1 MPFKLSTIV
10 NKIDEIP
17 NDGNRKSV
25 EEFLQYMQLNGASEN
40 HQINNLKCIIFF
52 AKYLGKDVGFF
63 DVKKK
68 EQIVSFLN
76 TKMKSVDEDPEKKWI
91 GTWNNYLNR
100 IRLFLRWLH
109 NHEDTEMEQSDW
121 KTPDFLKIKL
131 LKTKRLSP
139 YSENEI
145 WEKDELLSIV
155 KYESHKRNKAILTLL
170 WDLNARNH
178 EISLLKIKNIRI
190 REKYGEGEI
199 PHEAKTGSGPI
210 LLSCSFPYVR
220 DWLNEHPFKNEPNA
234 RLICDLRT
242 GDRIRPDAIND
253 IMKLLK
259 KKIIQ
264 LLEFGEIKDKK
275 EQENLQY
282 LLRTKKWNPY
292 CIRHS
297 SITADS
303 DYLPEYA
310 LKKKVRWSMNSKQ
323 GIRYIKTRMGNDLK
337 EKILNYNG
345 ILSETGIKKKPSILN
360 CPRCEFVNIL
370 ENKYCSK
377 CSYPLKP
384 EAYNEIKTNEE
395 NKIRLLEDNHKQDIE
410 ILRNEMNKQFY
421 TILSIIRQNPIL
433 NNIKPEVL
441 NKISQDNAI

>member
-10 NKIDEIP
+10 NKIDTIP
-17 NDGNRKSV
+17 NNRNRKSV
-25 EEFLQYMQLNGASEN
+25 EEFLQYMQMNGKSEN

-52 AKYLGKDVGFF
+52 AKYLGKDIEFF
-63 DVKKK
+63 DIKKK
-68 EQIVSFLN
+68 EQILSFLN
-76 TKMKSVDEDPEKKWI
+76 TKMKTLDEDPEKKWI
-91 GTWNNYLNR
+91 ATWNNYLNR
-100 IRLFLRWLH
+100 IRLFFRWLH
-109 NHEDTEMEQSDW
+109 NLNDTEYDQSNW
-121 KTPDFLKIKL
+121 KTPDFLRIKL

-155 KYESHKRNKAILTLL
+155 KYEPHKRNKAILTLL

-178 EISLLKIKNIRI
+178 EITLLRLKHIRI

-199 PHEAKTGSGPI
+199 PHEAKTGSGPV
-210 LLSCSFPYVR
+210 LLTCSFPYVR
-220 DWLNEHPFKNEPNA
+220 DWLNEHPFKDEPNA
-234 RLICDLRT
+234 RLICELRT

-259 KKIIQ
+259 KRIIR
-264 LLEFGEIKDKK
+264 LLEKGEIKDQN
-275 EQENLQY
+275 EREILEY

-323 GIRYIKTRMGNDLK
+323 GTRYIKSRMGNDLK
-337 EKILNYNG
+337 EKILTYNG
-345 ILSETGIKKKPSILN
+345 ITHENEKKKPSILN
-360 CPRCEFVNIL
+360 CPRCELANIL

-384 EAYNEIKTNEE
+384 EAYDEIKMNEE
-395 NKIRLLEDNHKQDIE
+395 NRIKNLEQKYETEMRLIRDELEKKFQLVLSKIE
-410 ILRNEMNKQFY
+410 ITKL
-421 TILSIIRQNPIL
+421 
-433 NNIKPEVL
+433 
-441 NKISQDNAI
+441 A

>member
-17 NDGNRKSV
+17 NKENRKSV
-25 EEFLQYMQLNGASEN
+25 EEFLQYMQLNGSSEN

-52 AKYLGKDVGFF
+52 AKYLEKDVEFF
-63 DVKKK
+63 DIKKK

-76 TKMKSVDEDPEKKWI
+76 TKMKTFDEDPGKKWI

-100 IRLFLRWLH
+100 IRLFFRWLH
-109 NHEDTEMEQSDW
+109 NHDNTEIDQSDW

-220 DWLNEHPFKNEPNA
+220 DWLNEHPFRNEPDA

-264 LLEFGEIKDKK
+264 LLEYGEIKDEK
-275 EQENLQY
+275 EREKLEY
-282 LLRTKKWNPY
+282 LLKTKKWNPY

-323 GIRYIKTRMGNDLK
+323 GLRYIKTRMGNDLK
-337 EKILNYNG
+337 EKILSYNG
-345 ILSETGIKKKPSILN
+345 ILSEIEIKKKSLILN
-360 CPRCEFVNIL
+360 CPRCDLVNVI

-384 EAYNEIKTNEE
+384 EAYDEIKINEE
-395 NKIRLLEDNHKQDIE
+395 NRIKNLEEKYETEMKLIRDEMEKKFQLVLSKIE
-410 ILRNEMNKQFY
+410 ITKL
-421 TILSIIRQNPIL
+421 
-433 NNIKPEVL
+433 
-441 NKISQDNAI
+441 A